1 MTHYRTNHATFEM
14 PAQLKDKTMHMFT
27 LSDNGPSEFCVV
39 ISHADAQ
46 AEDTL
51 DNFAER
57 LLAELGKALPDFQL
71 DDSGERAIDGTPAV
85 ELAYRWRN
93 DSNLMHQRQVIVL
106 LPGAG
111 AGSQQAMM
119 IAATCFQAFSTQWR
133 AAFEGMLV
141 SVRLRHNAPLAG
153 NDSAAMPATAA
164 PTVFALSERRRTLQA
179 FASAEE
185 ACRKVDAREVEQDAW
200 TFYDAAGAPLHA
212 NFVVPNSGTLWRKAG
227 SYMLEARPERGAP
240 GLRER
245 LHLATIFVAG
255 SPTVRLSSIAEV
267 QAMLGH
273 ATEV

>member
-51 DNFAER
+51 ANFAER

-71 DDSGERAIDGTPAV
+71 DDSGERAIDGTPAI

-93 DSNLMHQRQVIVL
+93 DSNFMHQRQVIVL

-111 AGSQQAMM
+111 EGGRQAMM
-119 IAATCFQAFSTQWR
+119 IAATCFQAFSTEWR
-133 AAFEGMLV
+133 AAFEGMLG
-141 SVRLRHNAPLAG
+141 SVKLRHNAPVG
-153 NDSAAMPATAA
+153 SDSATMAA
-164 PTVFALSERRRTLQA
+164 PTVFALSDRRRTLQA

-200 TFYDAAGAPLHA
+200 TFYDAAGTPLHA
-212 NFVVPNSGTLWRKAG
+212 NFVVPNTGTLWRKAG
-227 SYMLEARPERGAP
+227 SYTLEARPERGAP

-273 ATEV
+273 VAEV